1 MDQDK
6 VPLITDRYHKWL
18 QKQLQG
24 KGSEVRLLMRRTMNT
39 AIAVRCGVEK
49 IPFEE
54 LTKNLFF
61 FCSDPRTKEFTRLY
75 EAQIE
80 LASINEEK
88 FIKGLHKFYNETAI
102 RIKKENLYQEFFEFI
117 SLSMRVRGERI
128 LANGARD
135 DEKFAVIDAFQSI
148 LMQQLE
154 YLRPNKFDFS
164 VVLCGQTTDGELMTV
179 KDTLPDFDVPGY
191 EIQDAPYSG
200 KKISSHAEMKEFICA
215 TYRRHG
221 FQVHTFKDVEALFN
235 EDKIYTNHH
244 CSLCPYINEYTYDI
258 LPDPDHPL
266 TTAISKL
273 LAFRDEKIDG
283 DELVEK
289 LRHRARTLPTNGVEF
304 HLESK
309 EKREDPDP
317 AKCDILSSVL
327 LKELLYDD
335 TVIMLYKVCTY
346 FGDISG
352 YYDTK
357 DGMFYS
363 VLIDAPDFDL
373 YNNFRSLVLYLYACM
388 VCRDGAEM
396 LKRAE
401 ENSLFY
407 YAAKEQADPEMPIYA
422 TPFSKGGKLLNMYH
436 PERNE
441 SVSSPTGKRAGN
453 DKYGSEEKAIQGF
466 IRRVGAGKSPSLE
479 AVARAEALGYELAP
493 NETYVQPFIRRV
505 LKLKKNLG
513 EKTE

>member
-39 AIAVRCGVEK
+39 AIAVRCGIEK

-61 FCSDPRTKEFTRLY
+61 FCSDLRTKEFTRLY

-135 DEKFAVIDAFQSI
+135 DEKFAVIDAFQNI

-164 VVLCGQTTDGELMTV
+164 VVLCGQTTDGELMTI

-235 EDKIYTNHH
+235 EDRIYTNHH

-258 LPDPDHPL
+258 LPDPD
-266 TTAISKL
+266 
-273 LAFRDEKIDG
+273 
-283 DELVEK
+283 
-289 LRHRARTLPTNGVEF
+289 
-304 HLESK
+304 
-309 EKREDPDP
+309 P

-327 LKELLYDD
+327 LKEFLYDD

-466 IRRVGAGKSPSLE
+466 IRRVGAGKSPSPE

>member
-1 MDQDK
+1 
-6 VPLITDRYHKWL
+6 
-18 QKQLQG
+18 
-24 KGSEVRLLMRRTMNT
+24 
-39 AIAVRCGVEK
+39 
-49 IPFEE
+49 
-54 LTKNLFF
+54 
-61 FCSDPRTKEFTRLY
+61 
-75 EAQIE
+75 
-80 LASINEEK
+80 
-88 FIKGLHKFYNETAI
+88 
-102 RIKKENLYQEFFEFI
+102 
-117 SLSMRVRGERI
+117 
-128 LANGARD
+128 
-135 DEKFAVIDAFQSI
+135 
-148 LMQQLE
+148 
-154 YLRPNKFDFS
+154 
-164 VVLCGQTTDGELMTV
+164 
-179 KDTLPDFDVPGY
+179 
-191 EIQDAPYSG
+191 
-200 KKISSHAEMKEFICA
+200 
-215 TYRRHG
+215 
-221 FQVHTFKDVEALFN
+221 
-235 EDKIYTNHH
+235 
-244 CSLCPYINEYTYDI
+244 
-258 LPDPDHPL
+258 
-266 TTAISKL
+266 
-273 LAFRDEKIDG
+273 
-283 DELVEK
+283 
-289 LRHRARTLPTNGVEF
+289 
-304 HLESK
+304 
-309 EKREDPDP
+309 
-317 AKCDILSSVL
+317 
-327 LKELLYDD
+327 
-335 TVIMLYKVCTY
+335 MLYKVCTY